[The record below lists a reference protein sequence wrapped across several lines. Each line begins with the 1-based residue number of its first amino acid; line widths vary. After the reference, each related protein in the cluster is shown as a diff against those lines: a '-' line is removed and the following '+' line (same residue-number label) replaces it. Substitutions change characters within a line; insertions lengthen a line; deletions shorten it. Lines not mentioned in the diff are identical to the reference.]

1 MDLLPSF
8 DHLGHAA
15 SRFWDDRSPVALL
28 VCCSALFVLRLVYR
42 RVTRAS
48 RLRRHFND
56 RHVWV
61 VGASQGLGRA
71 LCIRLHELG
80 SRLTISSRSV
90 ARLEK
95 VSAECGDCKVLPLDV
110 AASSVVIQKAWLDA
124 SRACPVE
131 CIIANAGVNHKG
143 KRFAQLES
151 SEIDCVLDTNIRGI
165 AHLFHSAITNGMRA
179 GTLCAVSSLA
189 AYRGVPGASVYGAS
203 KAALTTMCQSLNVEL
218 LVDKRNLNVVAVHP
232 GFVDTP
238 AIRGLDHPKPLLLT
252 EEQAAELILD
262 AIATGQRHYGFP
274 WLMEHV
280 VMRFSRALPS
290 PFYDY
295 LLHYTSD

>member
-1 MDLLPSF
+1 MEQISDLDDLSQRATKIWDEHRLATLVACCTVLF
-8 DHLGHAA
+8 ALY
-15 SRFWDDRSPVALL
+15 RF
-28 VCCSALFVLRLVYR
+28 YR
-42 RVTRAS
+42 RLTRAS
-48 RLRRHFND
+48 RLRRHFKD

-71 LCIRLHELG
+71 LCIRLHNLG
-80 SRLTISSRSV
+80 ARLTISSRSV
-90 ARLEK
+90 PRLEK
-95 VSAECGDCKVLPLDV
+95 VSAECGSCHVLPLDV
-110 AASSVVIQKAWLDA
+110 AAGSAVIQKAWLDA
-124 SRACPVE
+124 TRANPVE
-131 CIIANAGVNHKG
+131 CLIANAGVNHKG
-143 KRFAQLES
+143 RKFAQLDPA
-151 SEIDCVLDTNIRGI
+151 EIDAVLDTNIRGI

-203 KAALTTMCQSLNVEL
+203 KSALTALCQSLNVEL
-218 LVDKRNLNVVAVHP
+218 LADRRGLRVVAVHP

-262 AIATGQRHYGFP
+262 AIATGQRHFGFP

-280 VMRFSRALPS
+280 VTRFSRALPS
-290 PFYDY
+290 PLYDY
-295 LLHYTSD
+295 LMHYTSG